1 MGNKEILQAVESMLR
16 RQTRY
21 GLSVEFDSEG
31 NPTMKVAPVFQAT
44 EDPTK
49 NSPSAPKQKC

>member
-1 MGNKEILQAVESMLR
+1 
-16 RQTRY
+16 
-21 GLSVEFDSEG
+21 
-31 NPTMKVAPVFQAT
+31 MKVAPVFQAT